1 MTSLFTRRCPG
12 GPRWVNPYLAAK
24 AIGTAAVLA
33 SGRVELGSGVG
44 WCREGFALIGERF
57 DVRGTGTD
65 GRIELTRALTRALW
79 RERSA
84 EKVCRRCCPLH
95 DM

>member
-1 MTSLFTRRCPG
+1 MRQ
-12 GPRWVNPYLAAK
+12 PYLAAK

-33 SGRVELGSGVG
+33 SGRMELGSGVG
-44 WCREGFALIGERF
+44 WCREGSALMGGRF
-57 DVRGTGTD
+57 DVRGTGAD
-65 GRIELTRALTRALW
+65 ERIELTRALTRAPW

-84 EKVCRRCCPLH
+84 ETVCRGCCPLR